1 MTIIYFLSASGG
13 NKHIISR
20 LSLYVSLSGNP
31 EGGVIVTVN
40 RQNPREMSDEETME
54 WMQELIEKVRGD
66 QGSSGNACSFE
77 AVKHHVRRN
86 ILRSLKERALTIDE
100 VARIAGMTGAKLDYH
115 LNVLKTSYF
124 IDIKDD
130 IVDLTPGG
138 VAVVRADNQAANR

>member
-1 MTIIYFLSASGG
+1 MEPGRR
-13 NKHIISR
+13 ISMA
-20 LSLYVSLSGNP
+20 L
-31 EGGVIVTVN
+31 N
-40 RQNPREMSDEETME
+40 RQDPREMSDEETMQ
-54 WMQELIEKVRGD
+54 WMQELIEKVSRD

-86 ILRSLKERALTIDE
+86 ILRALKERALTIDE
-100 VARIAGMTGAKLDYH
+100 VARIAGMTGAKLNYH